1 MLPAREVLRERGNG
15 RGRPGS
21 PCGPAASLPA
31 ARSRCDPLAS
41 PEAFLAPSEGPPLRA
56 TLSLGEFST
65 AQACGAAGVGG
76 TAIPPYSLGEPT
88 RRPRGLGGGARPSPR
103 SATFR
108 GGGGACGRPVTR
120 GPLGTVL
127 SLRWWGEP
135 CGFGRPASPC
145 RSSPLPGTA
154 RGARAGVGRA
164 SCASPGRRGRQR
176 ALPSADQAEGR
187 GPAPLGGLGRLSP
200 VWPGSG
206 VRAGVRP
213 GKTEAAGSAA
223 GVRPATGSSCPRR
236 PRSR

>member
-21 PCGPAASLPA
+21 PCGPVASLPA
-31 ARSRCDPLAS
+31 ARSPWDPLAS

-108 GGGGACGRPVTR
+108 GGGGRWGQCSASAGGASRAASG
-120 GPLGTVL
+120 GP
-127 SLRWWGEP
+127 P
-135 CGFGRPASPC
+135 PPAAPPHFPA
-145 RSSPLPGTA
+145 R
-154 RGARAGVGRA
+154 RGARGLVSA
-164 SCASPGRRGRQR
+164 
-176 ALPSADQAEGR
+176 ALPA
-187 GPAPLGGLGRLSP
+187 PAPGAAAVSGRCRLP
-200 VWPGSG
+200 TRLKG
-206 VRAGVRP
+206 GVRP
-213 GKTEAAGSAA
+213 LSGGSED
-223 GVRPATGSSCPRR
+223 CPQ
-236 PRSR
+236 SGQDQV

>member
-88 RRPRGLGGGARPSPR
+88 RRPGSEGLQAAPGPRRRGSALPAVWHLPR
-103 SATFR
+103 
-108 GGGGACGRPVTR
+108 GR

-135 CGFGRPASPC
+135 CGFGRPASP
-145 RSSPLPGTA
+145 RRPFPLPGSA
-154 RGARAGVGRA
+154 RGARAGVSGG
-164 SCASPGRRGRQR
+164 SCAGPGRRGRQR
-176 ALPSADQAEGR
+176 ALPSADQAEGQ